1 MVGSSGGEVAVRRAG
16 GRIIRGLA
24 GRVLVLGL
32 LSSTAC
38 AVLPARAGKLPVPEN
53 FGSVRVT
60 DRLLAERVRSL
71 QDRSPTWRAALDS
84 LAVLQ
89 FQVLVG
95 TPEQLGEL
103 VPALSSYAGQ
113 HIGRMLP
120 LGNRNSQLIGAAV
133 LIDLAVMERMAR
145 AAGASQAMLE
155 GDIDRI
161 LAHELYGHVL
171 PLAIAGRPDRG
182 CADPAPHEPAVSS
195 CSVRRENRI
204 RAELGLP
211 PRTTYDLRALAIGR
225 ILFERDGAVL
235 QDGQ

>member
-16 GRIIRGLA
+16 RRIIRALA
-24 GRVLVLGL
+24 GRALALGL
-32 LSSTAC
+32 LGTAAC
-38 AVLPARAGKLPVPEN
+38 AVLPAGAGKLPVPEDI
-53 FGSVRVT
+53 GSVRVT
-60 DRLLAERVRSL
+60 DRLLAERVHSL
-71 QDRSPTWRAALDS
+71 QDRSPTWSAALDS
-84 LAVLQ
+84 LAGLR
-89 FQVLVG
+89 FQVLIG

-103 VPALSSYAGQ
+103 VPSLSSYAGQ

-120 LGNRNSQLIGAAV
+120 LGNRAGQLIGAAV

-145 AAGASQAMLE
+145 AAGASRAMLE

-182 CADPAPHEPAVSS
+182 CADPAPDEPAVSS

-225 ILFERDGAVL
+225 ILFERDDAIL
-235 QDGQ
+235 REAQ